1 VPESGST
8 DQRSSAASQASAGK
22 LTPDHAELLVLSVLA
37 SGPAY
42 GYRIG
47 KRVSSL
53 SEGAFSLG
61 PAKLYPLMTGL
72 EKQGFVTASWE
83 EVKAA
88 GADPEAGGR
97 RRKWYRLSA
106 KGQKRLRLRIQAH
119 RRFTAIIDAFIAPV
133 GEGGGGDGMSAT
145 RRKPDVYATPTA
157 RDPIESWLDVLESML
172 SVPAAR
178 GRAIRQELEDHLRS
192 RVDDLTITGMT
203 EPDAV
208 REAMASIESVHERQQ
223 AEKNERNLVEHIR
236 QLERELAELEAR
248 ARDAEPRADEGVDVA
263 RVGEL
268 RDLIENLQRRL
279 IALGAARARA
289 DDDAGRRE
297 RERDMSVLREEMT
310 RAKRELSDR
319 DSVMDRAGEG

>member
-47 KRVSSL
+47 KRVRSL

-61 PAKLYPLMTGL
+61 PAKLYPLMTKL
-72 EKQGFVTASWE
+72 EKQGLVSASWE
-83 EVKAA
+83 EVKADGGRPGGGRA
-88 GADPEAGGR
+88 SAEVVPPERQGAEAPAVADPGAPALHGDHRRVHRAR
-97 RRKWYRLSA
+97 RRGR
-106 KGQKRLRLRIQAH
+106 
-119 RRFTAIIDAFIAPV
+119 
-133 GEGGGGDGMSAT
+133 GGDGMSAT
-145 RRKPDVYATPTA
+145 RRKTEIDATPTA

-178 GRAIRQELEDHLRS
+178 GRAIQQELEDHLRS

-297 RERDMSVLREEMT
+297 RERDMSVLREEMDP
-310 RAKRELSDR
+310 RE
-319 DSVMDRAGEG
+319 A